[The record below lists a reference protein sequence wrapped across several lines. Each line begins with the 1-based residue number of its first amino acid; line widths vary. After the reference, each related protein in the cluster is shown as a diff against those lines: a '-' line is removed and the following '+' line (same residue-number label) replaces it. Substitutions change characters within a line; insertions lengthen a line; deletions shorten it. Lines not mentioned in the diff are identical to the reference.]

1 VGDRPAFWFCYGYE
15 ETLQQLKR
23 TLGALLALN
32 YEDIVILTCATEST
46 SIIKDDIVRKHFE
59 IKGHKIP
66 FTTCRKFKG
75 LEADAI
81 VIVDVGFRV
90 LEGEK
95 GNLFYVGASRAKFE
109 LGVIVSMGLME
120 QRELLE
126 NKFNI
131 KLPYVGSKY
140 ADALSKAY
148 NKNGDSL
155 LLQKGS
161 KKY

>member
-1 VGDRPAFWFCYGYE
+1 
-15 ETLQQLKR
+15 
-23 TLGALLALN
+23 
-32 YEDIVILTCATEST
+32 
-46 SIIKDDIVRKHFE
+46 
-59 IKGHKIP
+59 
-66 FTTCRKFKG
+66 
-75 LEADAI
+75 
-81 VIVDVGFRV
+81 
-90 LEGEK
+90 
-95 GNLFYVGASRAKFE
+95 
-109 LGVIVSMGLME
+109 MGLME